1 MSPNAL
7 PLTDS
12 RCIDKGNSLGER
24 IVEGAIQLAWLDGLT
39 EAEICKQMRVPRKH
53 ISELTS
59 NRLKVGSQDHSGHVD
74 A

>member
-7 PLTDS
+7 PPIDS
-12 RCIDKGNSLGER
+12 RCFDKGNPLGER

-59 NRLKVGSQDHSGHVD
+59 NRQKARSQDNSGHVD